1 MLLPLQGAL
10 LIAFIPRALPWARS
24 FWAFS
29 PYLNHMRNF
38 SKIRV
43 MDFAL
48 NIVLMG
54 FAEGM
59 TIVYGVLAVIASIML
74 LWLKSK
80 WGQKWLD
87 SLD

>member
-1 MLLPLQGAL
+1 
-10 LIAFIPRALPWARS
+10 
-24 FWAFS
+24 
-29 PYLNHMRNF
+29 
-38 SKIRV
+38 

-48 NIVLMG
+48 NILLMR

>member
-1 MLLPLQGAL
+1 
-10 LIAFIPRALPWARS
+10 
-24 FWAFS
+24 
-29 PYLNHMRNF
+29 
-38 SKIRV
+38 

-48 NIVLMG
+48 TIVLMG

-59 TIVYGVLAVIASIML
+59 TIVYGFLAVIAYIML

>member
-1 MLLPLQGAL
+1 
-10 LIAFIPRALPWARS
+10 
-24 FWAFS
+24 
-29 PYLNHMRNF
+29 
-38 SKIRV
+38 

-48 NIVLMG
+48 KIVLMG

>member
-1 MLLPLQGAL
+1 
-10 LIAFIPRALPWARS
+10 
-24 FWAFS
+24 
-29 PYLNHMRNF
+29 
-38 SKIRV
+38 

-48 NIVLMG
+48 NILLMG
-54 FAEGM
+54 FAAGI
-59 TIVYGVLAVIASIML
+59 TIVYGVFVVIASIML

>member
-1 MLLPLQGAL
+1 
-10 LIAFIPRALPWARS
+10 
-24 FWAFS
+24 
-29 PYLNHMRNF
+29 
-38 SKIRV
+38 

-48 NIVLMG
+48 TIVLMG
-54 FAEGM
+54 FAAGM
-59 TIVYGVLAVIASIML
+59 TIVYGFLAVIASIML

>member
-1 MLLPLQGAL
+1 
-10 LIAFIPRALPWARS
+10 
-24 FWAFS
+24 
-29 PYLNHMRNF
+29 
-38 SKIRV
+38 

-48 NIVLMG
+48 IIVLLG

-59 TIVYGVLAVIASIML
+59 TIVYGFLAVIASIML

>member
-1 MLLPLQGAL
+1 M

-48 NIVLMG
+48 NILLMG

-59 TIVYGVLAVIASIML
+59 TIVYGVLVVIASIML

-80 WGQKWLD
+80 WGKKWLD

>member
-1 MLLPLQGAL
+1 
-10 LIAFIPRALPWARS
+10 
-24 FWAFS
+24 
-29 PYLNHMRNF
+29 
-38 SKIRV
+38 

-48 NIVLMG
+48 TIVLMG

-59 TIVYGVLAVIASIML
+59 TIIYGIITLIASIML

-87 SLD
+87 SPD

>member
-1 MLLPLQGAL
+1 
-10 LIAFIPRALPWARS
+10 
-24 FWAFS
+24 
-29 PYLNHMRNF
+29 
-38 SKIRV
+38 

-74 LWLKSK
+74 LWLRSG
-80 WGQKWLD
+80 WIVLTDFQPSTVLD
-87 SLD
+87 FSVWADGFSCQP

>member
-1 MLLPLQGAL
+1 
-10 LIAFIPRALPWARS
+10 
-24 FWAFS
+24 
-29 PYLNHMRNF
+29 
-38 SKIRV
+38 

-48 NIVLMG
+48 TIVLMG

-59 TIVYGVLAVIASIML
+59 TIGYGVLAVIASIML

-80 WGQKWLD
+80 WGKKWLD

>member
-1 MLLPLQGAL
+1 
-10 LIAFIPRALPWARS
+10 
-24 FWAFS
+24 
-29 PYLNHMRNF
+29 
-38 SKIRV
+38 

-48 NIVLMG
+48 TIVLMG

-59 TIVYGVLAVIASIML
+59 TIVYGIIALIASIML

-87 SLD
+87 SLDWFPIPKIVLDFSIWADGFRCQLYMILFPDLSIKSDSDV

>member
-1 MLLPLQGAL
+1 
-10 LIAFIPRALPWARS
+10 
-24 FWAFS
+24 
-29 PYLNHMRNF
+29 
-38 SKIRV
+38 
-43 MDFAL
+43 
-48 NIVLMG
+48 MG

-59 TIVYGVLAVIASIML
+59 TIIYGIIALIASIIL

>member
-1 MLLPLQGAL
+1 M
-10 LIAFIPRALPWARS
+10 LIAFIPRALPWART

-74 LWLKSK
+74 L
-80 WGQKWLD
+80 
-87 SLD
+87 

>member
-1 MLLPLQGAL
+1 
-10 LIAFIPRALPWARS
+10 
-24 FWAFS
+24 
-29 PYLNHMRNF
+29 
-38 SKIRV
+38 

-48 NIVLMG
+48 IIVLMG

-59 TIVYGVLAVIASIML
+59 TIIYGIIALIASIIL

>member
-1 MLLPLQGAL
+1 
-10 LIAFIPRALPWARS
+10 
-24 FWAFS
+24 
-29 PYLNHMRNF
+29 
-38 SKIRV
+38 

-48 NIVLMG
+48 TIVLMG

-59 TIVYGVLAVIASIML
+59 TIVYGFLAVSASIML

>member
-1 MLLPLQGAL
+1 MAFQYVSTRSSAYNFFCLLM
-10 LIAFIPRALPWARS
+10 ICEKKK
-24 FWAFS
+24 
-29 PYLNHMRNF
+29 
-38 SKIRV
+38 KIKV

-48 NIVLMG
+48 NILLMG